1 MKRSL
6 SNLRS
11 RIWKGFKFH
20 RESPSVNWEEHTGG
34 SKLGASIGVIIKNSL
49 DIQISEFRFLTGLLI
64 YKMQNDHQFL
74 WIIWCPAH
82 CVITTELNV
91 NKGAFFVAET
101 TCRINCLTLVDILK
115 L

>member
-6 SNLRS
+6 SNSLS

-20 RESPSVNWEEHTGG
+20 IENPSVNWAEHAGG
-34 SKLGASIGVIIKNSL
+34 SKLGASIGVIVKNSL

-64 YKMQNDHQFL
+64 YKMENDHQDL
-74 WIIWCPAH
+74 WIILSPAQG
-82 CVITTELNV
+82 VLTTELNV
-91 NKGAFFVAET
+91 NRGHCFVAEAI
-101 TCRINCLTLVDILK
+101 CRINCLRLLNLLK